1 MNCGLIDKDSM
12 PYLMIK
18 ILMDKIEKKGVDAA
32 LQTLSISEEE
42 LKTYE
47 DMLSFEDFPK
57 TPTCSNSSFSI
68 EDHISFKAA
77 SPHLQE
83 FDGVG
88 DLDFLVYRVKAFAKK
103 RSESGKTALNV
114 AIERQDFP
122 MIKLLICLRPELLIM
137 KHESR
142 SPLHEAALYSASN
155 EIIDWLTHKA
165 CLLNGM
171 VEAIDINVLD
181 DLGNTPLHYALELG
195 NRDLAFYLIRK
206 GANKNIENKEGLTP
220 ADSLIQIIYH
230 NSYKGV
236 PLGLLLNLI
245 QIAQEFSPSR
255 GLINFPS
262 IQASSKTSIN

>member
-1 MNCGLIDKDSM
+1 MNLGSIENDYK

-18 ILMDKIEKKGVDAA
+18 ILMNKIEKMGVEAA
-32 LQTLSISEEE
+32 LQALSISEEE
-42 LKTYE
+42 LKMYGDKLLLE
-47 DMLSFEDFPK
+47 EFPK
-57 TPTCSNSSFSI
+57 TPACSNSSLSI

-83 FDGVG
+83 FDGLEEL
-88 DLDFLVYRVKAFAKK
+88 DLLVYKVRTFAKK
-103 RSESGKTALNV
+103 TGESGKTALNV
-114 AIERQDFP
+114 ALERQDLP
-122 MIKLLICLRPELLIM
+122 MIKLLICLYPELLLM

-142 SPLHEAALYSASN
+142 SPLHEAALYGASN

-171 VEAIDINVLD
+171 AEGIDLNVLD
-181 DLGNTPLHYALELG
+181 NLGNTPLHYALQLG
-195 NRDLAFYLIRK
+195 NRDLALYLIKK

-230 NSYKGV
+230 NNYKGV

-245 QIAQEFSPSR
+245 QIAQEFSPLR

-262 IQASSKTSIN
+262 MQASSKTINN